1 MIRKDKLIIP
11 AALFALCTMPG
22 YAQET
27 TDSIASPGKPE
38 KYADQVV
45 EIGYRTAQ
53 RLEESTSSVSTV
65 YNEEFNKRSAK
76 NIGNSLFGYGTGLM
90 TLQGTGTYANYEP
103 TFFVR
108 GLQTLSSTSPLVLV
122 DGIERDITDITP
134 EEVESVTVLKDAS
147 AVAIY
152 GYKGINGVVNIT
164 TKRGQYN
171 TREVKFSYDHGFEW
185 QARRPK
191 FADSYTYANAINEAL
206 AMMVCQ
212 PVIRQMN

>member
-103 TFFVR
+103 TFLYVACR
-108 GLQTLSSTSPLVLV
+108 LYHQPL
-122 DGIERDITDITP
+122 RW
-134 EEVESVTVLKDAS
+134 
-147 AVAIY
+147 Y
-152 GYKGINGVVNIT
+152 
-164 TKRGQYN
+164 
-171 TREVKFSYDHGFEW
+171 W
-185 QARRPK
+185 
-191 FADSYTYANAINEAL
+191 
-206 AMMVCQ
+206 
-212 PVIRQMN
+212 